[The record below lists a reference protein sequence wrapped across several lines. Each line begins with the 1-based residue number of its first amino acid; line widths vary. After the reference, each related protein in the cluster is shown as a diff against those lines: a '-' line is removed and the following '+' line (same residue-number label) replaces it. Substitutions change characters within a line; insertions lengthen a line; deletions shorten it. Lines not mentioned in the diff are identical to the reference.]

1 MSLCTGKQIISIQM
15 LCNISRSKDIKA
27 MKMGQFIE
35 YNMGRIFFEKKH
47 AKIESRRLV
56 PDLFLF
62 FKIAFY
68 EVKVSG

>member
-35 YNMGRIFFEKKH
+35 YNMGRIFFEKNMQKLNQ
-47 AKIESRRLV
+47 E
-56 PDLFLF
+56 D
-62 FKIAFY
+62 
-68 EVKVSG
+68 